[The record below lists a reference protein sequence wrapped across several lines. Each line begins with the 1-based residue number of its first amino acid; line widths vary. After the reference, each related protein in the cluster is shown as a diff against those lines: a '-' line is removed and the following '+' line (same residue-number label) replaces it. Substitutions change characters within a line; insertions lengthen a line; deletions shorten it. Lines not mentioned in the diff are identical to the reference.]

1 MFRNR
6 NFQNNR
12 RQNGFR
18 TNGYNAGRNPRRFED
33 TLPQYVLNVYRLL
46 KNNAD
51 VRRYTALAIK
61 KLLIDAG
68 KIQEG
73 EKVYVDFNATKYKVT
88 HYTPSQDKNQFNPN
102 LGEEF
107 AYNTREFYV
116 AVNAACSIMANVMN
130 NNLSIYYSYIEPTYN
145 QENNKELE
153 KDFQSC
159 IDTIVGIEVRRI
171 AAETQQSAESDAT
184 EA

>member
-6 NFQNNR
+6 NFQGNR
-12 RQNGFR
+12 GYGRQNGFR
-18 TNGYNAGRNPRRFED
+18 ANNNYAARNPRRSFED

-130 NNLSIYYSYIEPTYN
+130 NNLSIY
-145 QENNKELE
+145 
-153 KDFQSC
+153 
-159 IDTIVGIEVRRI
+159 
-171 AAETQQSAESDAT
+171 
-184 EA
+184 